1 MPLSQ
6 DFSSPDLARLVLQ
19 QVDAGLLL
27 VQPES
32 GRIAWLNGQW
42 PALIGWS
49 PEIREGSLFWDDR
62 WWEDPGSVQTAV
74 KLSGLSVPIP
84 LTRLRARSRLG
95 ALLPLH
101 LSCRPLNWSGTR
113 WALCTLTA
121 SSLPEMHDEPFS
133 TPAESNL
140 MDLVRALSVALES
153 HDPSSRGHQQRVAHL
168 AAAMCRQ
175 MGLSDLDTRSIY
187 LAALIH
193 DIGKMAVPQSTLTKA
208 EMLTRDEVHAIQAHV
223 LAGVE
228 MIRHIPF
235 PGPVARLVAQHH
247 ERLDG
252 SGYPVGLSA
261 PHIETGAQII
271 GVADTVEAMTRD
283 RPYQRARSLQE
294 ALSVVRASSGQLF
307 SPSVAQA
314 CLDLFER
321 EGYQFPE
328 VGPTAGGSGA

>member
-84 LTRLRARSRLG
+84 LTRLRARARLG

-140 MDLVRALSVALES
+140 MDPVRPLSVAL
-153 HDPSSRGHQQRVAHL
+153 
-168 AAAMCRQ
+168 
-175 MGLSDLDTRSIY
+175 
-187 LAALIH
+187 
-193 DIGKMAVPQSTLTKA
+193 
-208 EMLTRDEVHAIQAHV
+208 
-223 LAGVE
+223 
-228 MIRHIPF
+228 
-235 PGPVARLVAQHH
+235 
-247 ERLDG
+247 
-252 SGYPVGLSA
+252 
-261 PHIETGAQII
+261 
-271 GVADTVEAMTRD
+271 
-283 RPYQRARSLQE
+283 
-294 ALSVVRASSGQLF
+294 
-307 SPSVAQA
+307 
-314 CLDLFER
+314 
-321 EGYQFPE
+321 
-328 VGPTAGGSGA
+328 

>member
-1 MPLSQ
+1 MPQSQ
-6 DFSSPDLARLVLQ
+6 DFSSPELARLVLQ

-27 VQPES
+27 VHPDS

-49 PEIREGSLFWDDR
+49 PEIHEGSLFWDER
-62 WWEDPGSVQTAV
+62 WWEDAGSVQTAV
-74 KLSGLSVPIP
+74 RLSGLSVPIP

-95 ALLPLH
+95 TLVPLH
-101 LSCRPLNWSGTR
+101 LSCRPLNWAGTR
-113 WALCTLTA
+113 WALCTLSA
-121 SSLPEMHDEPFS
+121 ASLPELDDEPFS

-175 MGLSDLDTRSIY
+175 MGLPDLDTRSIY

-193 DIGKMAVPQSTLTKA
+193 DIGKMAVPQATLTKA
-208 EMLTRDEVHAIQAHV
+208 EMLTRDEVRAIQGHV

-235 PGPVARLVAQHH
+235 PGPVAKLVAQHH

-252 SGYPVGLSA
+252 SGYPVGLMA
-261 PHIETGAQII
+261 PHIEIGAQII

-294 ALSVVRASSGQLF
+294 ALSVVREGSAQVF
-307 SPSVAQA
+307 ATEVVQA
-314 CLDLFER
+314 CLDLFEHQ
-321 EGYQFPE
+321 GYQFPDI
-328 VGPTAGGSGA
+328 GSPGHNGA

>member
-1 MPLSQ
+1 MPQSQ
-6 DFSSPDLARLVLQ
+6 DFSSPELARLVLQ

-27 VQPES
+27 VHPDS

-49 PEIREGSLFWDDR
+49 PEIREGSLLWDER
-62 WWEDPGSVQTAV
+62 WWEDAGSVQTAV
-74 KLSGLSVPIP
+74 RLSGLSVPIP

-95 ALLPLH
+95 TLVPLH
-101 LSCRPLNWSGTR
+101 LSCRPLNWAGTR
-113 WALCTLTA
+113 WALCTLSA
-121 SSLPEMHDEPFS
+121 ASLPELDDEPFS

-175 MGLSDLDTRSIY
+175 MGLPDLDTRSIY

-193 DIGKMAVPQSTLTKA
+193 DIGKMAVPQATLTKA
-208 EMLTRDEVHAIQAHV
+208 EMLTRDEVRAIQGHV

-235 PGPVARLVAQHH
+235 PGPVAKLVAQHH

-252 SGYPVGLSA
+252 SGYPVGLMA
-261 PHIETGAQII
+261 PHIEIGAQII

-294 ALSVVRASSGQLF
+294 ALSVVREGSAQVF
-307 SPSVAQA
+307 ATEVVQA
-314 CLDLFER
+314 CLDLFEHQ
-321 EGYQFPE
+321 GYQFPDI
-328 VGPTAGGSGA
+328 GSPGHNGA